1 MTATFARYL
10 AVQVAAYGVDMGGF
24 LLCTGVLGWPPGW
37 ANVLAKAA
45 ASVFAFACH
54 RGFTFTGASS
64 GSTRAQALRYFAVLA
79 LNVPLSS
86 AVLLLLLHW
95 IPVPAAAKFV
105 ADVLVL
111 AFTYW
116 VSKRFVFTVRQGAE
130 SSRGA
135 NP

>member
-24 LLCTGVLGWPPGW
+24 LLCTSVLGWPPGW

-45 ASVFAFACH
+45 AGMFAFACH
-54 RGFTFTGASS
+54 RSFTFSGASA
-64 GSTRAQALRYFAVLA
+64 GSSHGQAVRYFAVLA

-86 AVLLLLLHW
+86 GVLLLLLHW
-95 IPVPAAAKFV
+95 IPMAPAAKFA
-105 ADVLVL
+105 ADVVVL

-116 VSKRFVFTVRQGAE
+116 VSKRFVFKVHQPAE
-130 SSRGA
+130 PTRGA